1 MGSHHWHKQNYR
13 YQFRYCGSMCVA
25 ERVFSFFLLHFCLF
39 CSIITWNFFCFMHY
53 RETVFFL
60 FYTYFRRSK
69 YKYIRKFITV
79 DWLDTKITFSN
90 KSLYEKKKKSEAFNI
105 YHCEGLAGVGEIFCQ
120 QFLPKQENSSR
131 YLMLCFL
138 SCGIYPFTDISLYC
152 LS

>member
-1 MGSHHWHKQNYR
+1 M
-13 YQFRYCGSMCVA
+13 
-25 ERVFSFFLLHFCLF
+25 F

-138 SCGIYPFTDISLYC
+138 SCGIYPFLLFIIKIWFFYFYLNLLMLYLMLPLDKNSC
-152 LS
+152 SQ